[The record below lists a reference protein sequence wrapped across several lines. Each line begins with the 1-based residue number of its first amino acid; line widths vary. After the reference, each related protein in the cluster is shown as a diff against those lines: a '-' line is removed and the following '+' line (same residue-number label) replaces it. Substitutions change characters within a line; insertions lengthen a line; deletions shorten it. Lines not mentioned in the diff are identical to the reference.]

1 MALVHVVD
9 RRKRRGFPG
18 RRSPHRAVGHVALGS
33 SWPAAR
39 GRPCRVA
46 GRSLQASCLPLS
58 RRRSRF
64 AILAALDQ
72 RRRLPWHGRPLA
84 DPRGEGGRAV

>member
-33 SWPAAR
+33 SWPADR
-39 GRPCRVA
+39 GRPCR
-46 GRSLQASCLPLS
+46 RS
-58 RRRSRF
+58 RRRWSS
-64 AILAALDQ
+64 AARMAKREQ
-72 RRRLPWHGRPLA
+72 RRESGRQDAWSERPATRHGRPLA